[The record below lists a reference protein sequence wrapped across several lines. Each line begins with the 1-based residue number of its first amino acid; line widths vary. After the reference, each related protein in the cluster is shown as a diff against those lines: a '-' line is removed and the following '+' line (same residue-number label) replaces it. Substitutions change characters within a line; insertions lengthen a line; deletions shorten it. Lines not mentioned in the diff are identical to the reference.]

1 MWIETR
7 YYDDGRVLA
16 KLHTGQKVTIR
27 DDADYDSYITT
38 LTEEYSLEDV
48 VSELDVYDEELA
60 SYILRELRSGK
71 WLNITEWV

>member
-27 DDADYDSYITT
+27 DDADYDAYITT

-48 VSELDVYDEELA
+48 VAELDIYMM
-60 SYILRELRSGK
+60 RSWQRTSSENYG
-71 WLNITEWV
+71 LVSG